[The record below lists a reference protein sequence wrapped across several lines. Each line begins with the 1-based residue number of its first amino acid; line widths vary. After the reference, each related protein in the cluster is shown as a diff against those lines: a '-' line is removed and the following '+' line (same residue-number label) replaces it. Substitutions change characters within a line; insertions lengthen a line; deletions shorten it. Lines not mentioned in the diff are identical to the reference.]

1 MGAVEENIQLASS
14 EAMHTDDRAEMI
26 QQLKEI
32 FALTKSWS
40 EIIVQYC
47 QRVGELVKRL
57 VSPLTWQV

>member
-26 QQLKEI
+26 QKQLKEI

-40 EIIVQYC
+40 EIITILYSTVK
-47 QRVGELVKRL
+47 EL
-57 VSPLTWQV
+57 TN